1 MSNNRRVISGGFTLV
16 EMMVTLG
23 IAAVLALLAIPG
35 VESCKRNAEMTSL
48 SNTLLASL
56 NAARGE
62 AMKRGVPALIVPAG
76 SSTDWNTGWI
86 VFVDNGK
93 GRKDG
98 ETGYRVYVAGDDL
111 LVSAQPAPRSYFTI
125 TANGTAGEN
134 PAYIMFDGMGY
145 SRTKA
150 YAFGALTLSITRN
163 DLSGDEQLKETR
175 RLIVASSGRVRVC
188 RAYDPATKAESTS
201 CKATTVE

>member
-1 MSNNRRVISGGFTLV
+1 MSNTRRVTSGGFTLV
-16 EMMVTLG
+16 ELMVTLG
-23 IAAVLALLAIPG
+23 IVAALALLAIPG
-35 VESCKRNAEMTSL
+35 VESFKRNAELSSL

-62 AMKRGVPALIVPAG
+62 AMKRGVPAFIVPANNAA
-76 SSTDWNTGWI
+76 DWNTGWT
-86 VFVDNGK
+86 VFVDNGS
-93 GRKDG
+93 GTPRDQAY
-98 ETGYRVYVAGDDL
+98 TAGDDL